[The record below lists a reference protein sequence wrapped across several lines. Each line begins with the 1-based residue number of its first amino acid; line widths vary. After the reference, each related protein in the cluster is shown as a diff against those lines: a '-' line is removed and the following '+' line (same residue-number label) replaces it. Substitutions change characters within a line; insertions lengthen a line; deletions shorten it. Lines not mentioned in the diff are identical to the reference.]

1 MYASMAMFI
10 ITAVVAYA
18 APMFFSNA
26 LGPVRIIHMLNI
38 SSIDMVNSTL
48 IILLIAPDAI
58 TKIMYKSIA
67 FVGRANVQLVNL
79 EIHFVLVITDG
90 FLSCLFGMKYP
101 GNHNM
106 SKPNG
111 IEQMIFHNGMPI
123 VRARKKQAHSPI
135 IVIPNMY
142 KETNTNN
149 EVNAKPMNKPT

>member
-1 MYASMAMFI
+1 MFI

-90 FLSCLFGMKYP
+90 FLSCLFG
-101 GNHNM
+101 
-106 SKPNG
+106 
-111 IEQMIFHNGMPI
+111 
-123 VRARKKQAHSPI
+123 
-135 IVIPNMY
+135 
-142 KETNTNN
+142 
-149 EVNAKPMNKPT
+149 